1 LQDVFCLI
9 IPRYNFPMRI
19 LVAVAIEAEFAP
31 WRRMG
36 EVRVLRGERG
46 TAGAGRVAGSAKWRE
61 AEVDFVVSGMGA
73 GNAREAA
80 RKALEASD
88 YQMCISAGL
97 SGALSR
103 MLAAGEVVVAERVRR
118 MDEGT
123 AVTCDAYLV
132 EQAATSGARRVAT
145 SVTAGRI
152 VHSATEKAELAR
164 LGEVVDMESY
174 EVAAAAKERGIPV
187 VVIRSISDTATD
199 ELPAGME
206 TLVDEFGR
214 AKVGAALWMVV
225 KRPWT
230 LRGLMRLGRDSK
242 DAAEKLAYFVKGF
255 IEQIAMQN
263 EALAKSDLHGIAA
276 R

>member
-1 LQDVFCLI
+1 
-9 IPRYNFPMRI
+9 MRI
-19 LVAVAIEAEFAP
+19 LVALAIEGEFAP
-31 WRRMG
+31 WRRME
-36 EVRVLRGERG
+36 EVRVVRGSRGERG
-46 TAGAGRVAGSAKWRE
+46 AAGAGRVAGSARLRE

-73 GNAREAA
+73 ENAREAT
-80 RKALEASD
+80 RKALAEND
-88 YQMCISAGL
+88 YQFCISAGL

-118 MDEGT
+118 LDDGT
-123 AVTCDAYLV
+123 AVKCDTYLV

-145 SVTAGRI
+145 SVTAERI
-152 VHSATEKAELAR
+152 VHSAAEKAELGR
-164 LGEVVDMESY
+164 LGEIVDMESY
-174 EVAAAAKERGIPV
+174 EVAAAAKERGIPM
-187 VVIRSISDTATD
+187 VVIRAISDTATE

-214 AKVGAALWMVV
+214 ARVGAALWMVV

-242 DAAEKLAYFVKGF
+242 DSSEKLAHFVKGF

-263 EALAKSDLHGIAA
+263 EALQKSDLHGIAA